1 MSAAEFWGLKVFKI
15 DYRAFFY
22 VREGLIMMSGLGF
35 KLYNLMD
42 NILELC
48 YGLRVV
54 GDPSSLSIICLICS
68 YSNELVT

>member
-1 MSAAEFWGLKVFKI
+1 
-15 DYRAFFY
+15 
-22 VREGLIMMSGLGF
+22 MMSGLGF

-68 YSNELVT
+68 YSYELVT